1 VDPEQVLLKLDCD
14 DNTITSALSSSVED
28 SLSELEGRPLQ
39 DFLGDCSC
47 SDRYSL
53 TRIVVDGRKR
63 TCAVRMDDNRTLF
76 VYYVKDDS
84 NCPAGATVP
93 AARLTPGSHLP
104 TVSPGLVSLLGYTP
118 WELAS
123 SDLLEKLVRQTPG
136 EPVRLTIVDKWGGNR
151 SLICTIYPSNI
162 DGVDIFFTS
171 LPPDTAPSLHSLIN
185 RWEQMPLSCPDDLLS
200 FLLDA
205 LGASQGAVL
214 TNTDGEYRVLASRDL
229 DLDPDDP
236 DQKSLFCAVSSSVP
250 AWLDTG
256 SVLDH
261 DLEGGHALVY
271 PFGRNRSYLF
281 IAPFQGE
288 AGKINEKIEALL
300 PVMSMRLDLWE
311 LSSGGDVSGSVSAS
325 GSIEPDDESMASI
338 SFEGSGTSIYNA
350 DGFIMSWSP
359 WLEDATAIRATN
371 AVGQPAGRLLDRI
384 GSAKLTEQYEHALR
398 DTLYDE
404 PVEFPF
410 QGRKCFSYIS
420 RHSDG
425 TSLVHKVVDM
435 GILAVNPCP
444 GVATPGTYAISGNPA
459 SAADVLTDAA
469 GITGWEYDM
478 SPDTTVSGTP
488 IWLSHGTGVD
498 MLVHMMQL
506 LSPFCPDHWVGL
518 TATVIDQD
526 DESSHLLLPGVY
538 HVLSFRTLPVMMP
551 AQIALLERLNGQIG
565 ALGCSLTRSEAD
577 DSLFLAIPSALSP
590 GSNMDLVIYS
600 SDSRFLVTCSD
611 LFSKVAESWHVA
623 DSLGSLARLQ
633 DKARAL
639 VLRLH
644 PFELPIV
651 NALLARLPY
660 QPMLVISGQTSAI
673 PLLGT
678 EVDLQQLPID
688 DKRILMAL
696 RRLLR

>member
-1 VDPEQVLLKLDCD
+1 MEPEQILLRLDCD
-14 DNTITSALSSSVED
+14 ESTITSALSSSSED
-28 SLSELEGRPLQ
+28 SVSELEGRPLQ
-39 DFLGDCSC
+39 DFLGDGSC
-47 SDRYSL
+47 RDRYSL
-53 TRIVVDGRKR
+53 TRIDVDGRMR
-63 TCAVRMDDNRTLF
+63 TCAVRMEDDSSLF

-84 NCPAGATVP
+84 NCPAGASVP
-93 AARLTPGSHLP
+93 AARLVPGSHLP
-104 TVSPGLVSLLGYTP
+104 TVSPGLVALLGYTP
-118 WELAS
+118 WELAQ

-136 EPVRLTIVDKWGGNR
+136 EPVRLTIADKWGGNR
-151 SLICTIYPSNI
+151 SLICTVYPSYV
-162 DGVDIFFTS
+162 DGLDIFFTS
-171 LPPDTAPSLHSLIN
+171 VPPEAAPSLHSLIT

-214 TNTDGEYRVLASRDL
+214 ANTDGNYRILASRDL

-236 DQKSLFCAVSSSVP
+236 DQRNLFCAVSSSVP
-250 AWLDTG
+250 VWLDTG

-311 LSSGGDVSGSVSAS
+311 LSSEGDASDTVSAS
-325 GSIEPDDESMASI
+325 GSIVPDGGSTAST
-338 SFEGSGTSIYNA
+338 SFEASGTSIYNA
-350 DGFIMSWSP
+350 DGFVMNWSR
-359 WLEDATAIRATN
+359 WLEDATAIGATN

-384 GSAKLTEQYEHALR
+384 GSAKLTEQYEHAIR
-398 DTLYDE
+398 GILYDE

-410 QGRKCFSYIS
+410 RGRRCFSYIAK
-420 RHSDG
+420 HSDG
-425 TSLVHKVVDM
+425 KSLAHEIVDM
-435 GILAVNPCP
+435 GILAINPCP

-506 LSPFCPDHWVGL
+506 MSPFCPDHWIGL
-518 TATVIDQD
+518 TTTVIDQD
-526 DESSHLLLPGVY
+526 DESTHLLLPGVY
-538 HVLSFRTLPVMMP
+538 NVLSFRTLPVMMP
-551 AQIALLERLNGQIG
+551 AQIALLERLNGQIS
-565 ALGCSLTRSEAD
+565 ALGCSLTRTEAD

-590 GSNMDLVIYS
+590 GNNMDLIIYS
-600 SDSRFLVTCSD
+600 SDSRFLFTCGD

-623 DSLGSLARLQ
+623 DSPGSLARLQ

-644 PFELPIV
+644 PFELPIISV
-651 NALLARLPY
+651 LLARLPY